1 MWGSDVLNECIN
13 NADASSRAETYKKMF
28 GNISS
33 LASSITEDRSSDSDS
48 SSTMPL
54 LPLAMKVCA
63 KTIGFDLVNPIEDE
77 FSEIT
82 EDGELIEAE
91 FDGGMSAPSG
101 KLYFMDVLQ
110 P

>member
-1 MWGSDVLNECIN
+1 MWGSDVLNECLS
-13 NADASSRAETYKKMF
+13 NADASSRAETYKKLF
-28 GNISS
+28 GNMTSRPSLLSEDNSADTDKSS
-33 LASSITEDRSSDSDS
+33 
-48 SSTMPL
+48 L

-63 KTIGFDLVNPIEDE
+63 KTIGFDLVNPMEDE

-91 FDGGMSAPSG
+91 FGGGMSAPSG
-101 KLYFMDVLQ
+101 KLYYNYMDFIQ

>member
-1 MWGSDVLNECIN
+1 MWGSDVLNECLN

-28 GNISS
+28 GNVSS

-48 SSTMPL
+48 SSTMSL

-91 FDGGMSAPSG
+91 FGGSMSAPSG
-101 KLYFMDVLQ
+101 KLYYMDFQ
-110 P
+110 KP

>member
-1 MWGSDVLNECIN
+1 MWGSDILNQCLTE
-13 NADASSRAETYKKMF
+13 ADASSRAETYKKMF
-28 GNISS
+28 SNISS
-33 LASSITEDRSSDSDS
+33 LASSITEDRSSDTDKS
-48 SSTMPL
+48 SL

-63 KTIGFDLVNPIEDE
+63 KTIGFDLVDPMGEE

>member
-1 MWGSDVLNECIN
+1 MWGSDILNQCLTE
-13 NADASSRAETYKKMF
+13 ADASSRAETYKKLF
-28 GNISS
+28 GDLTSRPSLLSEDNSADTDKSS
-33 LASSITEDRSSDSDS
+33 
-48 SSTMPL
+48 L

-63 KTIGFDLVNPIEDE
+63 KTIGFDLVDPMGEE

-91 FDGGMSAPSG
+91 FEGGMSEPSG
-101 KLYFMDVLQ
+101 KLYYMDFIQ